1 MCVVVEG
8 RTQPPLGG
16 TEVRVAAVLNI
27 VCRWQQRPAQR
38 ACLWR
43 RLLCRLVGK
52 LAQNIYDR
60 LKGEGLSAEGKNLKR
75 IEELDGRNGF

>member
-1 MCVVVEG
+1 
-8 RTQPPLGG
+8 
-16 TEVRVAAVLNI
+16 
-27 VCRWQQRPAQR
+27 
-38 ACLWR
+38 
-43 RLLCRLVGK
+43 VGK